1 VRGRRDPLGV
11 VKGTDIEGLDLLP
24 ADFSYRH
31 LDIALDQAKKPL
43 KGVSRVLDPLA
54 DHYDVAILDCPP
66 SISLVSE
73 NVFSAADLL
82 LVPLVPSTLSVRT
95 FEQLQTF
102 LADGPQPGPGVVAFL
117 SMIDR
122 RRRLH
127 RELAESLPGAL
138 PLVAHAGIPVASAVE
153 LMGVTRL
160 PLVVNHPRSPAARAY
175 AELWSEVAASL

>member
-1 VRGRRDPLGV
+1 M
-11 VKGTDIEGLDLLP
+11 
-24 ADFSYRH
+24 
-31 LDIALDQAKKPL
+31 
-43 KGVSRVLDPLA
+43 SRVLDPLA
-54 DHYDVAILDCPP
+54 EHYDVAILDCPP

-73 NVFSAADLL
+73 NVFTAADLL

-102 LADGPQPGPGVVAFL
+102 LAGGPQPGPGVVAFL

-127 RELAESLPGAL
+127 RELSAALPEAL

-153 LMGVTRL
+153 LMGVSRV

-175 AELWSEVAASL
+175 AELWSEIAASL